1 MNGIWNKNTLIAA
14 LAIQVAIVAALIAVR
29 SGGTVEPEPFLEFDA
44 AAVDA
49 LSVSGDQ
56 GEVALAKQ
64 DDAWQLPDGLPADGA
79 KVDDVIEKLADAAG
93 GWPVATSASVHE
105 RFELTEESHQRRV
118 KLSAGGDTVADI
130 YLGTSPGYR
139 KTHARRADDDN
150 IYAITFSNYEAGMKD
165 ADWLDKSLLRPD
177 GALTGLHYH
186 GAMAESAT
194 PLFALT
200 KDEEGVWTAASGAA
214 LDQAKVET
222 LAGRFTGLTVTGVS
236 ETTPDEVL
244 AAVPADEETPD
255 AEAAAADDAAGVDDA
270 AADDVAATEVAAAT
284 DVAGE
289 EPKTPAKMVFALA
302 DDAGAATLTVRR
314 VDDNDYVAVS
324 DRLPGV
330 YKLSSYIAEQM
341 HQTLADLAP
350 DEPEAPPDATDAAGG
365 ENEALGDDDPEAA
378 PVEAVAEPVPQPPP
392 EP

>member
-105 RFELTEESHQRRV
+105 RFELTEDSHQRRV

-177 GALTGLHYH
+177 GALTGLRYH
-186 GAMAESAT
+186 GAMAGSAT

-236 ETTPDEVL
+236 ETTTDEVL

-255 AEAAAADDAAGVDDA
+255 AEAGAADATD
-270 AADDVAATEVAAAT
+270 ADDVAADEDAAT
-284 DVAGE
+284 DDAATEGAGE

-341 HQTLADLAP
+341 HQTLSDLAP
-350 DEPEAPPDATDAAGG
+350 DEPEAPLDVTDAAGN

-378 PVEAVAEPVPQPPP
+378 PVEAVAEPAPQPPP

>member
-14 LAIQVAIVAALIAVR
+14 LAIQLAIVAALIAVK
-29 SGGTVEPEPFLEFDA
+29 SGGSVEPEPFLDFDA
-44 AAVDA
+44 DAVDA
-49 LSVSGDQ
+49 LSVSGGQ
-56 GEVALAKQ
+56 GEVALAKK
-64 DDAWQLPDGLPADGA
+64 DDAWQLPEGLPADGA
-79 KVDDVIEKLADAAG
+79 KVDGVIEKLADAAG

-105 RFELTEESHQRRV
+105 RFELTEDNHQRRV

-139 KTHARRADDDN
+139 KTHARRADDDD
-150 IYAITFSNYEAGMKD
+150 IYAITFSNYEAGMKES
-165 ADWLDKSLLRPD
+165 DWLDKSLLRPD
-177 GALTGLHYH
+177 GALTALRYNGT
-186 GAMAESAT
+186 ATESPA

-200 KDEEGVWTAASGAA
+200 KNEEGVWAAASGAA
-214 LDQAKVET
+214 LDQTKVET

-244 AAVPADEETPD
+244 AAVSADEETPED
-255 AEAAAADDAAGVDDA
+255 ETAVGDEADADDAAAESDA
-270 AADDVAATEVAAAT
+270 
-284 DVAGE
+284 E
-289 EPKTPAKMVFALA
+289 EPETPAKMVFALA
-302 DDAGAATLTVRR
+302 DDAGDATLTIRR

-350 DEPEAPPDATDAAGG
+350 DEPETPPAATDAEADEG
-365 ENEALGDDDPEAA
+365 EATGDDDQQAA
-378 PVEAVAEPVPQPPP
+378 TVGAQEPAPPP

>member
-79 KVDDVIEKLADAAG
+79 KVDGVIEKLADAAG

-105 RFELTEESHQRRV
+105 RFELTEDSHQRRV

-177 GALTGLHYH
+177 GALTGLRYH
-186 GAMAESAT
+186 DAAAESAA

-200 KDEEGVWTAASGAA
+200 KNEEGVWAAASGAA

-236 ETTPDEVL
+236 ETTTDEVL
-244 AAVPADEETPD
+244 AAVPADEETLD
-255 AEAAAADDAAGVDDA
+255 AEVAAAADADADDDAATDDA
-270 AADDVAATEVAAAT
+270 AATE
-284 DVAGE
+284 DPEE
-289 EPKTPAKMVFALA
+289 EPKTPVKMVFALA

-365 ENEALGDDDPEAA
+365 EDEALGEDDPEAA
-378 PVEAVAEPVPQPPP
+378 PVEDVAEPAPQPPP

>member
-14 LAIQVAIVAALIAVR
+14 LAIQLAIVAALIAVK
-29 SGGTVEPEPFLEFDA
+29 SGGSVEPEPFLEFDA
-44 AAVDA
+44 DAVDA
-49 LSVSGDQ
+49 LSVSGGQ
-56 GEVALAKQ
+56 GEVALAKK
-64 DDAWQLPDGLPADGA
+64 DDAWQLPEGLPADGA
-79 KVDDVIEKLADAAG
+79 KVDGVIEKLADAAG

-105 RFELTEESHQRRV
+105 RFELTEDNHQRRV

-139 KTHARRADDDN
+139 KTHARRADDDD

-165 ADWLDKSLLRPD
+165 SDWLDKSLLRPD
-177 GALTGLHYH
+177 GALTALRYNGT
-186 GAMAESAT
+186 GGAESPT

-200 KDEEGVWTAASGAA
+200 KNEEGVWAAASGAA
-214 LDQAKVET
+214 LDQTKVET

-244 AAVPADEETPD
+244 AAVSVDEQTP
-255 AEAAAADDAAGVDDA
+255 EEGTAADDEADADDA
-270 AADDVAATEVAAAT
+270 AADSDA
-284 DVAGE
+284 D
-289 EPKTPAKMVFALA
+289 EPETPAKMVFALA
-302 DDAGAATLTVRR
+302 DDAGDATLTIRR

-350 DEPEAPPDATDAAGG
+350 DEPEAPPAATDAEADEG
-365 ENEALGDDDPEAA
+365 EAIGDGDQAAATVDAQEPAL
-378 PVEAVAEPVPQPPP
+378 PP

>member
-14 LAIQVAIVAALIAVR
+14 LAIQLAIVAALIAVK
-29 SGGTVEPEPFLEFDA
+29 SGGSVEPEPFLEFDA
-44 AAVDA
+44 DAVDA

-56 GEVALAKQ
+56 GEVALAKK
-64 DDAWQLPDGLPADGA
+64 DDAWQLPEGLPADGA
-79 KVDDVIEKLADAAG
+79 KVDGVIEKLADAAG
-93 GWPVATSASVHE
+93 GWPVATSVSVHE
-105 RFELTEESHQRRV
+105 RFELTEDNHQRRV
-118 KLSAGGDTVADI
+118 KLSVGDDTVADI

-139 KTHARRADDDN
+139 KTHARRADDDD
-150 IYAITFSNYEAGMKD
+150 IYAITFANYEAGMKES
-165 ADWLDKSLLRPD
+165 DWLDKSLLRPD
-177 GALTGLHYH
+177 GALTGLRYH
-186 GAMAESAT
+186 GTAAESPT

-200 KDEEGVWTAASGAA
+200 KNEEGVWAAASGAA
-214 LDQAKVET
+214 LDQTKVET

-244 AAVPADEETPD
+244 AAVSVDEETPED
-255 AEAAAADDAAGVDDA
+255 ETAVGDETTADDEADADDA
-270 AADDVAATEVAAAT
+270 AADSDA
-284 DVAGE
+284 E
-289 EPKTPAKMVFALA
+289 EPETPPKMVFAFA
-302 DDAGAATLTVRR
+302 DDAGDATLTIRR

-350 DEPEAPPDATDAAGG
+350 DEPEDPAAATDAEGDEG
-365 ENEALGDDDPEAA
+365 EAMGDDDQEAGTVDA
-378 PVEAVAEPVPQPPP
+378 QEPAPPP

>member
-14 LAIQVAIVAALIAVR
+14 LAIQVAVVAALIAVR

-44 AAVDA
+44 ATVDA

-79 KVDDVIEKLADAAG
+79 KVDDVIDKLADAAG

-105 RFELTEESHQRRV
+105 RFELTEDSHQRRV

-139 KTHARRADDDN
+139 KTHARRAEDDN

-177 GALTGLHYH
+177 GALTGLRYH
-186 GAMAESAT
+186 GATPESAT

-200 KDEEGVWTAASGAA
+200 KNEEGVWAAASGAA

-255 AEAAAADDAAGVDDA
+255 AEAAADDAADADAATDDA
-270 AADDVAATEVAAAT
+270 AATE
-284 DVAGE
+284 DPEE

-350 DEPEAPPDATDAAGG
+350 DEPEAPPDATDAEG
-365 ENEALGDDDPEAA
+365 NEDQALGEDDPEAA
-378 PVEAVAEPVPQPPP
+378 PVEDVAEPAPQPPP